1 MQDLPK
7 GMSQKWLETAR
18 EYSEWIKVKGINPR
32 QEKME
37 VLLTQLED
45 EIALVEYILRSYL

>member
-1 MQDLPK
+1 V
-7 GMSQKWLETAR
+7 SQKWLEIAR

-37 VLLTQLED
+37 MFLTQLED
-45 EIALVEYILRSYL
+45 KIALVEYILRSYL